1 MLQHRASLLEE
12 GVANSTKSQEA
23 TLKQQEKLS
32 YTAVTFLVFLSSLAL
47 WTWATDTPQWSS
59 FELLL
64 LTTHPAALLYLYRYL
79 KCQTFVP
86 LDGAVRV
93 FAAGFLPGA
102 LLAASWEHTTKAVL
116 SRAFATSNEEVHF
129 FTHRSLLSKIM
140 FLVLMSYGTT
150 SLVEEL
156 FKLSVARSKS
166 AAWCFWVRPPTDE
179 AREQTTPRVL
189 ALATMILTTA
199 GAAGFAMVENVVYF
213 GIPCRLIGACSPDQ
227 PHVAAETL
235 LFRTLVPATLHILC
249 GIVTGVSLARR
260 EAKKQKCRSMMS
272 VLVVILPAVLVHGT
286 YDLFINLFTARS
298 AVWLVGMAAICMACA
313 VLAWNIRGLRQ
324 DLRERNVQIRNEASR
339 RTTNTLMKKR
349 TLRRMSVV

>member
-1 MLQHRASLLEE
+1 
-12 GVANSTKSQEA
+12 VANSTKSQEA

-140 FLVLMSYGTT
+140 FLVLMSY
-150 SLVEEL
+150 
-156 FKLSVARSKS
+156 
-166 AAWCFWVRPPTDE
+166 
-179 AREQTTPRVL
+179 
-189 ALATMILTTA
+189 
-199 GAAGFAMVENVVYF
+199 
-213 GIPCRLIGACSPDQ
+213 
-227 PHVAAETL
+227 
-235 LFRTLVPATLHILC
+235 
-249 GIVTGVSLARR
+249 
-260 EAKKQKCRSMMS
+260 
-272 VLVVILPAVLVHGT
+272 
-286 YDLFINLFTARS
+286 
-298 AVWLVGMAAICMACA
+298 
-313 VLAWNIRGLRQ
+313 
-324 DLRERNVQIRNEASR
+324 
-339 RTTNTLMKKR
+339 
-349 TLRRMSVV
+349 